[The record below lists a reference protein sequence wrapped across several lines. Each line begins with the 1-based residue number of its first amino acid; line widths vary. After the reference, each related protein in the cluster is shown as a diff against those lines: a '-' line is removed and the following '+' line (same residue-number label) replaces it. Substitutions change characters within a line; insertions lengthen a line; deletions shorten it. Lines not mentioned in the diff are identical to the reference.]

1 VLLLEFQAFL
11 INGLVNTLLLSLAMI
26 VGGTLFAIIF
36 AAGLSVRSTVL
47 SRSVYLLVECLR
59 DIPLMVTVLLVYFV
73 LPNIG
78 VSLDPFWSS
87 TLSVSIWGGANGAHI
102 IRAGL
107 AAVPKGQWE
116 AAQAFG
122 LRGWKGL
129 GLVILPQAMPGIL
142 PPYIS
147 LVTRLVQASS
157 LGAVIGV
164 NELFRSGQVLI
175 EQTTLSRGGSPAYVV
190 YGAIL
195 VVYFILCWM
204 ISLAGRQLE
213 KHFAKPF
220 QRSAA
225 SVGATGGDQF
235 VLPPPA
241 PLEVRT

>member
-1 VLLLEFQAFL
+1 VLLLEFRAFL
-11 INGLVNTLLLSLAMI
+11 VDGFINTLLLSMAII

-87 TLSVSIWGGANGAHI
+87 TLSVSVWGGANGAHI

-116 AAQAFG
+116 SAQAFG

-129 GLVILPQAMPGIL
+129 VLVIVPQAMPVIL

-147 LVTRLVQASS
+147 LVTGLVQASS

-175 EQTTLSRGGSPAYVV
+175 EQTTLSRGGSPAYLV

-195 VVYFILCWM
+195 AVYFVLCWM
-204 ISLAGRQLE
+204 ISLAGRRLE
-213 KHFAKPF
+213 QHFAKPF
-220 QRSAA
+220 RRSAA
-225 SVGATGGDQF
+225 SVTAKSGDQF
-235 VLPPPA
+235 VLPAPT

>member
-1 VLLLEFQAFL
+1 MLLLEFRDFL
-11 INGLVNTLLLSLAMI
+11 VDGFINTLLLSAAII
-26 VGGTLFAIIF
+26 VGGTLFAVVF
-36 AAGLSVRSTVL
+36 AAGLSIRSKPI
-47 SRSVYLLVECLR
+47 SRSVYMLVECLR

-107 AAVPKGQWE
+107 GAVPNGQWE

-129 GLVILPQAMPGIL
+129 ALVIVPQAMPVIL

-147 LVTRLVQASS
+147 LVTGLVQASS
-157 LGAVIGV
+157 LGAVVGV

-175 EQTTLSRGGSPAYVV
+175 EQTTLSRGGSPAYLV

-195 VVYFILCWM
+195 FVYFVLCWL
-204 ISLAGRQLE
+204 ISVAGRQLE
-213 KHFAKPF
+213 NHFTRPF
-220 QRSAA
+220 QRSATSPA
-225 SVGATGGDQF
+225 AMGGARL
-235 VLPPPA
+235 VRPA
-241 PLEVRT
+241 DTQLEVRT